1 MSIMTSFN
9 DKVKIL
15 FECSISYEKI
25 KIPFISPSGYL
36 FEFNNIQKWIRIN
49 NKCPFTRNNLSDNQL
64 INLRKLLKLY
74 NFNNY
79 ELKLSLLLSDRMENP
94 VISPSGNIYEYSIIK
109 EWLKLYGNEPF
120 MKYSTNIKEFIPF
133 RALQIFYNS
142 FSDDE
147 WDELKKDIIINNK
160 IISFEY
166 IYNGLL
172 NNIIKFLNSAK
183 NQIPYI
189 NEIIYDLSLQDFIN
203 NLHENYKLKEKIMSN
218 SIVYDLWTT
227 FTKNLVYDIYDLSQC
242 NNITN
247 NGINYLLKLTNL
259 KVLKLYDCN
268 MITNNGLLS
277 LSKFCNLNIYD
288 YSIQNIL
295 NLLMVKNNF
304 DLSICYNII
313 VFCIGDKKYL
323 F

>member
-1 MSIMTSFN
+1 MTSFN

-120 MKYSTNIKEFIPF
+120 MKNSTNIKEFIPF

-147 WDELKKDIIINNK
+147 WNKLRKYIINNNSCL
-160 IISFEY
+160 SFQSAY
-166 IYNGLL
+166 YGLL
-172 NNIIKFLNSAK
+172 NNITKFINVARK
-183 NQIPYI
+183 QIPI
-189 NEIIYDLSLQDFIN
+189 LFKIMEDLSLKDFIHN
-203 NLHENYKLKEKIMSN
+203 QHNNYKAKIGIMSIPSIYNLWSILTKNLGYDIEILYNTDFLYTRKQTHNVCQMSVMKDNMSLLYIPTKELDICQKAVRLKEK
-218 SIVYDLWTT
+218 
-227 FTKNLVYDIYDLSQC
+227 
-242 NNITN
+242 
-247 NGINYLLKLTNL
+247 
-259 KVLKLYDCN
+259 
-268 MITNNGLLS
+268 
-277 LSKFCNLNIYD
+277 
-288 YSIQNIL
+288 
-295 NLLMVKNNF
+295 
-304 DLSICYNII
+304 
-313 VFCIGDKKYL
+313 
-323 F
+323 